1 MIIFQVMRIIEN
13 VQPNRQTVMFS
24 ATFPRQVEAMA
35 KKILNKPVEIMVMY
49 YILQF
54 WHYVWYL
61 HDSFV
66 KIHINI

>member
-54 WHYVWYL
+54 WHYV
-61 HDSFV
+61 
-66 KIHINI
+66 